1 LAVGEWRGVL
11 AVAIVAASFW
21 RKLKLEEAVMRR
33 QFGEAYARYAA
44 RVPALIPFLG

>member
-1 LAVGEWRGVL
+1 ML

-33 QFGEAYARYAA
+33 QFGEAYALYAA
-44 RVPALIPFLG
+44 RTPALIPFVG